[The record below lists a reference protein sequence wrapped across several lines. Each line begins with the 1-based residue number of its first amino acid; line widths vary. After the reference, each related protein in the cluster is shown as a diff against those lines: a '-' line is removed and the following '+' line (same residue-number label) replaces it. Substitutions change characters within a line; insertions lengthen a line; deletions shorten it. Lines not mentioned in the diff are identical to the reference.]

1 MNYHNTEVIIIRDNP
16 HIFGDGYHEATQIVL
31 ETLYQQ
37 NLQNKTVLDMGT
49 GTGIQAIYA
58 KKWGAKKVVAV
69 DIDLTAIQAARKNFQ
84 KNNVEVISQL
94 NIYNEFIED
103 KFDIIIANLPCHNVR
118 EFLTMAHK
126 NMTKD
131 SVLIVSWDKQFN
143 FSNECDLSQYEII
156 NHIEGIEWDAYA
168 LKEKV

>member
-1 MNYHNTEVIIIRDNP
+1 MYSNGIEVKIITQNV
-16 HIFGDGYHEATQIVL
+16 FGDGNHESTQL
-31 ETLYQQ
+31 
-37 NLQNKTVLDMGT
+37 VLDALYKFNPKDKIILDIGT
-49 GTGIQAIYA
+49 GTGIQSIFA

-69 DIDLTAIQAARKNFQ
+69 DIDYNAIQTARKNFQ

-103 KFDIIIANLPCHNVR
+103 KFDIIIANLPSHNVR

-131 SVLIVSWDKQFN
+131 SILIVSWDRQFN

-156 NHIEGIEWDAYA
+156 NHIEGIEWNAYA

>member
-1 MNYHNTEVIIIRDNP
+1 MYSHEIEVKIITQGT
-16 HIFGDGYHEATQIVL
+16 FGDGNHESTQNVL
-31 ETLYQQ
+31 DLLYQI
-37 NLQNKTVLDMGT
+37 NPKNKSVLDIGT
-49 GTGIQAIYA
+49 GTGVQSIYA
-58 KKWGAKKVVAV
+58 KKWGAEKVMAV
-69 DIDLTAIQAARKNFQ
+69 DIDFAAIQTARKNFQ

-131 SVLIVSWDKQFN
+131 SILIVSWDRQFN

-156 NHIEGIEWDAYA
+156 SHIEGIEWNAYA